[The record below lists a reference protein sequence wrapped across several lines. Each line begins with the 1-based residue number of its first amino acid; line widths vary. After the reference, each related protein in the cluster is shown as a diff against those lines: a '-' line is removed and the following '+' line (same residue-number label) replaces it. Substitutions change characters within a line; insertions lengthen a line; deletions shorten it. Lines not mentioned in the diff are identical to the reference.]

1 MSRIEK
7 NYKIILDSKP
17 FGNIKGISPAEA
29 AKKAASKI
37 LKSSSKYN
45 FSCSFAIFE
54 TKTRK
59 IWYYNAERKKLVN
72 PYNKDGK
79 IIKFRITVKKGTN
92 YTFNNPYYF
101 KKYLVGKL
109 DEAWEREKLLTNGL
123 NQENNIQLSNKKFKH
138 EHILDIPELNNF
150 SMNNPPNTQAH
161 RDHPIWKFFPKELY
175 YISYDNDRWEAIIM
189 NKTEHKTC
197 IHFNFTDNEA
207 NLNYLGTC
215 GNDKKYSYSENL
227 KRFIKFAKFLKKID
241 NRLSKI
247 RLVDKS
253 YIEIGKFG
261 IPLYIL
267 DILTTGESFFNK
279 IGFKSDNYEKE
290 KKHNRKY
297 LNMNFINFL
306 KEVFGS
312 NSYDNLLKKIYK
324 LLHITN
330 NKENITV
337 KKVFQKIKEILKKYS
352 SENSNGNIDLLPI
365 SDLFEKIRK
374 TGELNYYKEEG
385 IILYNKQLFLT
396 L

>member
-7 NYKIILDSKP
+7 NYKIIVDSKS
-17 FGNIKGISPAEA
+17 FGNIHGANPAEA
-29 AKKAASKI
+29 AKKAANKI
-37 LKSSSKYN
+37 LKSPSKYN
-45 FSCSFAIFE
+45 SSCSFAIVE
-54 TKTRK
+54 IKTGK
-59 IWYYNAERKKLVN
+59 IWYYNAEQKKLVN
-72 PYNKDGK
+72 PYEKDGK

-109 DEAWEREKLLTNGL
+109 DEAWEREKLLKNDL
-123 NQENNIQLSNKKFKH
+123 NEENNIQLSNKKFQH
-138 EHILDIPELNNF
+138 ERILEVPELNNF
-150 SMNNPPNTQAH
+150 SMNNPPNRQAH

-175 YISYDNDRWEAIIM
+175 YISHDNDMWEAIIM
-189 NKTEHKTC
+189 SKEHKTC

-207 NLNYLGTC
+207 NLNYLSTC
-215 GNDKKYSYSENL
+215 GDDKKYSYSENL

-247 RLVDKS
+247 RLVDNS
-253 YIEIGKFG
+253 YIQIGKFG
-261 IPLYIL
+261 IPFYIL

-297 LNMNFINFL
+297 LNMNFIDFL
-306 KEVFGS
+306 KEVFRS

-324 LLHITN
+324 LLRITN

-352 SENSNGNIDLLPI
+352 SENSNNNIDLLPI

-374 TGELNYYKEEG
+374 TGESNYYKEEG
-385 IILYNKQLFLT
+385 IILYNKHLFLT

>member
-1 MSRIEK
+1 MNTKIK
-7 NYKIILDSKP
+7 TYKIIVDSKL
-17 FGNIKGISPAEA
+17 FANMRGASLAEV

-37 LKSSSKYN
+37 LKSPSKYG
-45 FSCSFAIFE
+45 SCDFAIFE
-54 TKTRK
+54 NKTGK
-59 IWYYNAERKKLVN
+59 IWYYNAEQKKLVN
-72 PYNKDGK
+72 PYEKDGK

-109 DEAWEREKLLTNGL
+109 NEAWEREKFLTNSL
-123 NQENNIQLSNKKFKH
+123 NEENNIQLSNKKFQH
-138 EHILDIPELNNF
+138 NRILNIPQSNNNI
-150 SMNNPPNTQAH
+150 MNNSPNKQAH

-175 YISYDNDRWEAIIM
+175 YISSDSDAWEEIIM
-189 NKTEHKTC
+189 SKEHKTC
-197 IHFNFTDNEA
+197 IHFNFTDNVA

-215 GNDKKYSYSENL
+215 GDDKKYSYSENL

-247 RLVDKS
+247 SLVDNS
-253 YIEIGKFG
+253 YIIIGKFE
-261 IPLYIL
+261 IPFYIL
-267 DILTTGESFFNK
+267 DILTTGDSFLNK

-297 LNMNFINFL
+297 LNMNFIDFL
-306 KEVFGS
+306 KEVFES
-312 NSYDNLLKKIYK
+312 KSYDNLLKKIYK
-324 LLHITN
+324 LLHITH

-352 SENSNGNIDLLPI
+352 SENSNSNIDLLPI
-365 SDLFEKIRK
+365 SDLFEKIRE
-374 TGELNYYKEEG
+374 TGKLNYYEDEG
-385 IILYNKQLFLT
+385 IILYNKQLFFT

>member
-1 MSRIEK
+1 MNTKIK
-7 NYKIILDSKP
+7 TYKIIVDSKL
-17 FGNIKGISPAEA
+17 FANIRGYTPAEV

-37 LKSSSKYN
+37 LKSQSKYG
-45 FSCSFAIFE
+45 SCDFAIFE
-54 TKTRK
+54 TKTGK
-59 IWYYNAERKKLVN
+59 IWYYNAEQKKLVN
-72 PYNKDGK
+72 PYNK
-79 IIKFRITVKKGTN
+79 FRIIVKKGTN
-92 YTFNNPYYF
+92 HTFNNPYYF

-109 DEAWEREKLLTNGL
+109 NEAWEREKFLTNSL
-123 NQENNIQLSNKKFKH
+123 NEENNIQLSNKKFQSNRILKR
-138 EHILDIPELNNF
+138 ILDVPELNNF

-175 YISYDNDRWEAIIM
+175 YINHDIDMWQAIIM
-189 NKTEHKTC
+189 SKEHKTC
-197 IHFNFTDNEA
+197 IQFNFTDNEA

-215 GNDKKYSYSENL
+215 GDDKKYSYSENL

-247 RLVDKS
+247 RLVDNS

-261 IPLYIL
+261 IPFYIL
-267 DILTTGESFFNK
+267 DILTTGDSFLNK

-297 LNMNFINFL
+297 LNMIFIDFL
-306 KEVFGS
+306 KEVFES
-312 NSYDNLLKKIYK
+312 KSYDNLLKKIYK

-337 KKVFQKIKEILKKYS
+337 KKVFQKIKEILKEYS

-365 SDLFEKIRK
+365 SDLFEKIRE
-374 TGELNYYKEEG
+374 TGKLNYYEDEG
-385 IILYNKQLFLT
+385 IILYNKQLFFT

>member
-1 MSRIEK
+1 MV
-7 NYKIILDSKP
+7 DSKL
-17 FGNIKGISPAEA
+17 FANMRGASLAEV

-37 LKSSSKYN
+37 LKSSSKYG
-45 FSCSFAIFE
+45 SCDFAIFE
-54 TKTRK
+54 TKTGK
-59 IWYYNAERKKLVN
+59 IWYYNAEQKKLVN
-72 PYNKDGK
+72 PYEKDGK
-79 IIKFRITVKKGTN
+79 IIKFRINVKKGTN

-109 DEAWEREKLLTNGL
+109 DEAWEREKILTNSL
-123 NQENNIQLSNKKFKH
+123 NEENNIQLPNKKFQH
-138 EHILDIPELNNF
+138 NRILNIPQSNNNI
-150 SMNNPPNTQAH
+150 MNNSPNKQAH

-175 YISYDNDRWEAIIM
+175 YISSDSDAWEEIIM
-189 NKTEHKTC
+189 SKTEHKTC
-197 IHFNFTDNEA
+197 IQFNFTDNIA
-207 NLNYLGTC
+207 NLNYLGKC
-215 GNDKKYSYSENL
+215 GDDKKYSYSENL

-247 RLVDKS
+247 SLVDNS
-253 YIEIGKFG
+253 YIIIGKFE

-297 LNMNFINFL
+297 LNMNFIDFL
-306 KEVFGS
+306 KEVFES
-312 NSYDNLLKKIYK
+312 KSYDNLLKKIYK
-324 LLHITN
+324 LLHITH

-352 SENSNGNIDLLPI
+352 SENSNSNIDLLPI
-365 SDLFEKIRK
+365 SDLFEKIRE
-374 TGELNYYKEEG
+374 TGKLNYYEDEG
-385 IILYNKQLFLT
+385 IILYNKQLFFT